1 MSRNKG
7 IAVSTF
13 VLLTAGCATMQH
25 APESVRSELL
35 VRVWV
40 STCPPK
46 VACVLS
52 EGGRRYQGALLALE
66 PDSLTLLAWQ
76 EPDPAMTLP
85 VGSVDQ
91 IQLYRGR
98 RPSAKSAVRR
108 GLLGAVVGAAAG
120 AVGGAV
126 VGAISPFD
134 EAGDLAATGAAVG
147 AVTGLVG
154 GVYSGIF
161 EGDDHWEA
169 VSLRSLRTLHC
180 LSNARADCHRNQDR
194 VATASTL

>member
-13 VLLTAGCATMQH
+13 VLLTGGCATMQH
-25 APESVRSELL
+25 APESVKSELL

-40 STCPPK
+40 SACPPQ

-52 EGGRRYQGALLALE
+52 QGGRRYQGALLALE
-66 PDSLTLLAWQ
+66 QDSLTLLAWQ

-98 RPSAKSAVRR
+98 KPSVESAVRR
-108 GLLGAVVGAAAG
+108 GLLGAVVGAA
-120 AVGGAV
+120 GGAV
-126 VGAISPFD
+126 WGAIAPFGEVGD
-134 EAGDLAATGAAVG
+134 VARAGAATG
-147 AVTGLVG
+147 LVV

-169 VSLRSLRTLHC
+169 VSLRSLRTLYC
-180 LSNARADCHRNQDR
+180 LTNARADCDPAPDM
-194 VATASTL
+194 VATASTR